1 MATQVTLGSGVID
14 SASGLKL
21 RTNGSTEAVDI
32 STGQVATL
40 AQNPVLTSGTA
51 NGVLYLNGS
60 KAVTSGSALVFDGA
74 NLGLGVT
81 PGTWSLSGAVAIQN
95 KNRSEE
101 HTSELQSH

>member
-40 AQNPVLTSGTA
+40 AQNPILTSGTA

-60 KAVTSGSALVFDGA
+60 KVATSGSALTFDGTTFA
-74 NLGLGVT
+74 VAA
-81 PGTWSLSGAVAIQN
+81 SGATQTIIRPYTGGSYGAQ
-95 KNRSEE
+95 
-101 HTSELQSH
+101 